1 MKTIFQTIVLCGVAL
16 CASLATES
24 VEAQSLGQ
32 QVVLA
37 NVTLP
42 PATTN
47 TYTPF
52 STNQIFIGTSD
63 LDNLGVG
70 IGTAV
75 ATNSASTNLPGT
87 ITVRLAKSVD
97 GTAIVENTP
106 SIVLTLANTT
116 ASYYN
121 ATNGITW
128 YSGMFTNLDV
138 HGCAGLFITSLEN
151 TNLGVNSATNT
162 VLFKILAKAAKTE
175 AIPAT
180 TKN

>member
-16 CASLATES
+16 CVSLATEP

-37 NVTLP
+37 NVTLAP
-42 PATTN
+42 STTN
-47 TYTPF
+47 SYTPG
-52 STNQIFIGTSD
+52 TPNQIFIGTSD
-63 LDNLGVG
+63 IDYLGVG
-70 IGTAV
+70 LGTAV

-87 ITVRLAKSVD
+87 ITVRLAKTVD
-97 GTAIVENTP
+97 GASIIENTP

-121 ATNGITW
+121 TTNGITL

-138 HGCAGLFITSLEN
+138 HGCAGLFLTSLEN

-162 VLFKILAKAAKTE
+162 VLFKILAKAAKNE
-175 AIPAT
+175 AIPST